1 MVFKIV
7 RTFLILCFV
16 FAVCLNTEAQSPLY
30 GLPGIR
36 NFPRS
41 EYAGGIQSWSFTE
54 TDNGLI
60 YFANNSGLLEYNGT
74 HWELYQSIQAV
85 NRAACADGN
94 RIYVGAFNEFGFY
107 EENEKGLLVYHSL
120 SRLVKDKI
128 IDFDEIWRI
137 HKTSFGIV
145 FQSFKAMFIYR
156 NGKIDIIYPRST
168 FHFSYYVNGIL
179 WVYDDEKGLMQC
191 RDGKILPVPGGDF
204 FKGTPIWS
212 ILPLNN
218 TEVLIGTNKSGIFC
232 YNGHNVTP
240 WGSKIN
246 EQLKKY
252 QLYSAKKLKNNYFA
266 FGTIQHGLIVTDT
279 AGNLIFEM
287 NKERGLQNNTVLGIG
302 QDYQGNIWLCL
313 DNGIS
318 MIEFDSPISYFQKY
332 FDIGTGYASAKL
344 GDYIYMGTNQGLFYI
359 KGKDFLNPSKT
370 KSDFK
375 LIEGTEG
382 QVWTLSVIDN
392 TLFCGHNNGVFQVQG
407 DNATKI
413 FSVPGTWNFLKINT
427 TGLILAG
434 SYSGLY
440 ILENQ
445 LGVWRLRNKVNG
457 FSESSRFV
465 QYDQTGN
472 IWVSQTYKGIFRLK
486 CDSSWRNASEVKL
499 FTSKDGLPSNQS
511 NLLFKIQSEIV
522 VASEKGI
529 CKFNSRTQKFE
540 NDLKYSPHFEKGIQV
555 DYLYQDSEQNIWFSA
570 NNKIGVLRLQE
581 DGTFKKITI
590 PFLNLSNIT
599 LRSFENIQELDQN
612 NILIGIEGGFANY
625 VPKYKKDYSK
635 LCTIYIRN
643 LRSSDTSE
651 GIYSFN
657 GRKSNQTLIPEF
669 SYKNNTVSISFS
681 ANNFGSAEISF
692 QYKLEGFDE
701 KWSEWTTQNYKEYTN
716 LPDRHYTFM
725 LRASNNDQSVPS
737 GLSYKFIVLAPWYRS
752 VYAWILYLLLF
763 ILLIFQGRRY
773 LNYRIEKS
781 RLAEKLKQKEKY
793 LIREQKLKEEALIA
807 EKEVQ
812 RLRNDTL
819 NLEMVHK
826 EKELANSTMLIIK
839 KNNIL
844 SKLQGDLQDISS
856 TLGNELAKNSLTL
869 LIRRIDKEIDN
880 EKQWEVFNLH
890 IEKVYEE
897 LLKKLKESY
906 PDLTPRELSLCAYLR
921 MNISSKEI
929 ATLMNISARGVEISR
944 YRVRKKL
951 RLDREANLTDFM
963 INL

>member
-1 MVFKIV
+1 MLFKVV

-16 FAVCLNTEAQSPLY
+16 SAVCFTISAQSPLY

-41 EYAGGIQSWSFTE
+41 EYAGGIQNWSFTE
-54 TDNGLI
+54 TDNGLL

-74 HWELYQSIQAV
+74 HWELYNSIRAI
-85 NRAACADGN
+85 NRSACADGN

-107 EENEKGLLVYHSL
+107 EENEKGMLVYHSL
-120 SRLVKDKI
+120 SQSVKAKI
-128 IDFDEIWRI
+128 SDFDEIWRI

-145 FQSFKAMFIYR
+145 FQSFKAIFIYR
-156 NGKIDIIYPRST
+156 NGKTDIIYPRSI

-179 WVYDDEKGLMQC
+179 WVNDDEQGLMQY
-191 RDGKILPVPGGDF
+191 RDGKIWPVPGGNF
-204 FKGTPIWS
+204 FIGTPIWS

-218 TEVLIGTNKSGIFC
+218 NEVIIGTNNKGVFRF
-232 YNGHNVTP
+232 NGRNVTP
-240 WGSKIN
+240 WNSKIN

-252 QLYSAKKLKNNYFA
+252 QLYSAKRLKNNYFA

-332 FDIGTGYASAKL
+332 FDIGTGYAAVKF
-344 GDYIYMGTNQGLFYI
+344 GDNIYLGTNQGLFYI
-359 KGKDFLNPSKT
+359 NGKDFLNPSKT
-370 KSDFK
+370 KADFK

-382 QVWTLSVIDN
+382 QVWNLSVIDN

-407 DNATKI
+407 VKATKI
-413 FSVPGTWNFLKINT
+413 TSVPGTWNFLKINN

-440 ILENQ
+440 VLEKNG
-445 LGVWRLRNKVNG
+445 GVWRLRNKVNG

-465 QYDQTGN
+465 EYDLSGT
-472 IWVSQTYKGIFRLK
+472 IWVSQTYKGVFRLK
-486 CDSSWRNASEVKL
+486 ADNSWRNIMAVKL
-499 FTSKDGLPSNQS
+499 FNSKNGLPSDQS
-511 NLLFKIQSEIV
+511 NLIFKIQSEII
-522 VASEKGI
+522 VATEKGI
-529 CKFNSRTQKFE
+529 CKFNTRTQKFE
-540 NDLKYSPHFEKGIQV
+540 NDMKYSSYFENGTPV
-555 DYLYQDSEQNIWFSA
+555 DYIYQDSDQNIWFSE
-570 NNKIGVLRLQE
+570 NKKIGVLRNQE

-590 PFLNLSNIT
+590 PFLNLANIT
-599 LRSFENIQELDQN
+599 LRAFENIQALDEN
-612 NILIGIEGGFANY
+612 NVLIGIEGGFANY

-635 LCTIYIRN
+635 LCTIYIRD
-643 LRSSDTSE
+643 LRSGDTTE
-651 GIYSFN
+651 GIYSYN
-657 GRKSNQTLIPEF
+657 SKKINQTLIPEF
-669 SYKNNTVSISFS
+669 RYKNNTVSISFS
-681 ANNFGSAEISF
+681 ANNFGSAEIGF
-692 QYKLEGFDE
+692 QYKLVGFDE

-716 LPDRHYTFM
+716 LPDRHYTFII
-725 LRASNNDQSVPS
+725 RSSNNDQSVPS
-737 GLSYKFIVLAPWYRS
+737 ELSYKFTVLAPWYRS
-752 VYAWILYLLLF
+752 VYAWIIYLVLF
-763 ILLIFQGRRY
+763 MLLIFMGKRY

-781 RLAEKLKQKEKY
+781 SLAEKLKQKGKY
-793 LIREQKLKEEALIA
+793 SIREQKLKEDALIA
-807 EKEVQ
+807 EREVQ
-812 RLRNDTL
+812 RLRNETL
-819 NLEMVHK
+819 NLEMIHK

-844 SKLQGDLQDISS
+844 SKVQSDLRDVNS
-856 TLGNELAKNSLTL
+856 TIGNELAKNSINI

-880 EKQWEVFNLH
+880 EKQWEVFNMH